1 MYSASN
7 TYADVAAV
15 EARLTSYSVT
25 WAADRGNVDG
35 VRSATELG
43 WIEAGI
49 EWANGVID
57 AAIIKLVNTVT
68 PRPANDWLR
77 DRCVDLAAYRVMTIG
92 GGDATEV
99 LKDDYDRA
107 LEWLE
112 AVASGSLTVPGL
124 DLGVILSSGRRLSG
138 PRFGCN
144 QWRPTR

>member
-25 WAADRGNVDG
+25 WAADRGSVDG

-49 EWANGVID
+49 EWANNVID
-57 AAIIKLVNTVT
+57 AAIVRLVQSTAS
-68 PRPANDWLR
+68 RPQNAWLR
-77 DRCVDLAAYRVMTIG
+77 DRCVDLAAHRVMTIG
-92 GGDATEV
+92 GVDSTQV
-99 LKDDYDRA
+99 LQDDYTRA

-112 AVASGSLTVPGL
+112 AVQAGAMTVPGL
-124 DLGVILSSGRRLSG
+124 DTDITLNSGRRLSG

-144 QWRPTR
+144 QWRTK